1 MLCYNLVK
9 FKMIY
14 VSSLFW
20 FPDFAAI
27 ESWRVAGGFGNERE
41 ACLDRAVLVEDHVVS
56 LGFGFG
62 V

>member
-1 MLCYNLVK
+1 
-9 FKMIY
+9 MIY